1 MAKYELIITDTNS
14 QVSIL
19 AKGDQGPQGEIGP
32 QGPAGAGS
40 LVGLD
45 DVDSTS
51 TAGQALIADG
61 DGTFSFS
68 TIGGVAETLDSVTG
82 RNNTTTNSISVGGV
96 TATSLNTHTIPSGTG
111 TLAKTSDIPT
121 NNNQLT
127 NGAGY
132 LTDYT
137 VTQSDVTTH
146 QAALSITESQI
157 SDLQSYLTSESDTL
171 DDVTGRGSSTTNG
184 VTVGSLN
191 THTIP
196 SGTGTLALTS
206 DLPTN
211 NNQLTN
217 GAGYLTDYTV
227 TEADVTA
234 HQAAL
239 SITESQISDL
249 GTYLTAE
256 TNDLTSAVT
265 WANVPDANITQS
277 SVTQHQAALSV
288 TESQISDLGTYIPAS
303 EKGAASGVATLD
315 SSGLVPTSQLP
326 SYVDDVLE
334 YTNYAG
340 FPGTGETGK
349 IYVDLATGDI
359 YRWSGSAYVQIN
371 DAVSSADQA
380 TKLATPRTIA
390 VDGDVI
396 GSTTFDGS
404 ANVTITATVQD
415 DSHNHIISN
424 VDGLQSALDAKVN
437 TADLVN
443 TDDLTDSTSTTN
455 FYFTDTRARG
465 AITLTSSNTNEL
477 SYNQSSGEFSYTS
490 PSTVSQSTA
499 VTLEVRN
506 TTGSTIAKGVPVY
519 IAGHSGQKVLVA
531 PADANDSN
539 KMPAIGLASS
549 AINNN
554 DDGTVTSFGLV
565 AAINTSSFSVGD
577 TLYIDT
583 TPGGTSFGGLTNSA
597 PTGESS
603 AIQNIGK
610 VARSDA
616 SQGEII
622 VSGPGRSNATPNLD
636 DGKVFI
642 GNSSNQAVAS
652 SLSTEV
658 SSIVGGLSLNASNIG
673 SGTLNSDRLPDLLVS
688 DFAGA
693 AVVTEAEGLSNSD
706 NDTSFPTTAAVI
718 DYVDGSGSVA
728 NDATI
733 TLEGGTGMVTTA
745 GDFTTNQGTNETIT
759 ITHADHTTA
768 GTVSE
773 GGSSRTLAY
782 GGTFN
787 VPSVT
792 YNAQGHVTS
801 TGTTQLT
808 LPASDNTDTTYTGG
822 TGLTL
827 NGTTFDHT
835 NSVTSGTVSEGGSA
849 RTLSYGGAF
858 NVPSVTYDSEG
869 HITGT
874 TTTALTLPASDNTDT
889 IPNDSA
895 ITIQGG
901 SANGISVTNG
911 GFTLD
916 QSSGQTITIAAD
928 LTDLRTKIGDD
939 TTSSIGQ
946 ITIRPTGVT
955 NDPAGQLRL
964 QCEDANA
971 DTHLFTLEG
980 PAHSGFGGA
989 YTWKVP
995 GSQGTAGQGI
1005 KLNSVAS
1012 GVATLGYFDVPSDT
1026 DDITEGT
1033 NLYYT
1038 DARADARVNLQTGS
1052 NLDLS
1057 GKTTTNLAEG
1067 TNLYYTDARADA
1079 RVNAQTGTNLDLSN
1093 KTTTDLAEGTN
1104 QYFTTARATSNFN
1117 TNLATSDTDDLNE
1130 GLSNLYYTDARA
1142 QGAITVTDAG
1152 GDGSLTKTG
1161 GTITYT
1167 GPSAAE
1173 TRAHFSGGTGVT
1185 ITNGTVA
1192 IGQDVGTSANPTFN
1206 NLIVNDL
1213 TVNGSTTTIDSTT
1226 IAVTDSLFK
1235 LAKDNSADSID
1246 AGWYGLYNDGTD
1258 RYAGIARDASD
1269 SGKFILYDNLTDEP
1283 TTTVNTAHASF
1294 SKATLKANV
1303 EGNVTGN
1310 VTGTV
1315 SSLSNHDT
1323 DDLSEGT
1330 TNQYYTQS
1338 RFDTAF
1344 SAKSTDNLSEGSTN
1358 QYYTATRFNTAFSGK
1373 STTDLSEGTNLYY
1386 TDARADARVNLQT
1399 GANLNLGSKSTDDL
1413 SEGST
1418 NLYHTT
1424 ARARSSI
1431 TVSDAGGDG
1440 SLSYNSTTGVLT
1452 YTGASNTVKTSDA
1465 DASTWSFVVD
1475 EDNMVSDSATKV
1487 PTQQSVKA
1495 YVDANAGGITTG
1507 KAIAMAIVF
1516 GG

>member
-1 MAKYELIITDTNS
+1 MAKYELVMTSDNVLSSPLTLT
-14 QVSIL
+14 VL
-19 AKGDQGPQGEIGP
+19 ELIGP
-32 QGPAGAGS
+32 RGESGPAGATT
-40 LVGLD
+40 LAALT
-45 DVDSTS
+45 DVDTTNATQGKVLVS
-51 TAGQALIADG
+51 DG
-61 DGTFSFS
+61 DNTFSFS
-68 TIGGVAETLDSVTG
+68 TVSGSGVESDTLDSVTG
-82 RNNTTTNSISVGGV
+82 RGNTTTNDISVGGV

-132 LTDYT
+132 ITDYT
-137 VTQSDVTTH
+137 VTQ
-146 QAALSITESQI
+146 
-157 SDLQSYLTSESDTL
+157 
-171 DDVTGRGSSTTNG
+171 G
-184 VTVGSLN
+184 
-191 THTIP
+191 
-196 SGTGTLALTS
+196 
-206 DLPTN
+206 
-211 NNQLTN
+211 
-217 GAGYLTDYTV
+217 
-227 TEADVTA
+227 DVTA

-277 SVTQHQAALSV
+277 SVTQHQAALSI

-315 SSGLVPTSQLP
+315 SGGLVPTNQLP

-340 FPGTGETGK
+340 FPATGETGK

-371 DAVSSADQA
+371 DAVTSADQA
-380 TKLATPRTIA
+380 TRLATARTISLG
-390 VDGDVI
+390 GDVT
-396 GSTTFDGS
+396 GSTAFDGT
-404 ANVTITATVQD
+404 ADVTITATVAD

-443 TDDLTDSTSTTN
+443 TDDLSEGTTN
-455 FYFTDTRARG
+455 LYYTDARSRQ
-465 AITLTSSNTNEL
+465 AITLTGGGAEL
-477 SYNQSSGEFSYTS
+477 SYNSSTGEFSYTS
-490 PSTVSQSTA
+490 PTTASESTA
-499 VTLEVRN
+499 VTIEVKN

-519 IAGHSGQKVLVA
+519 VSGHSGQKILVA
-531 PADANDSN
+531 PADANDAS
-539 KMPAIGLASS
+539 KMPAIGLMS
-549 AINNN
+549 AALGNNAE
-554 DDGTVTSFGLV
+554 GTVTAIGL
-565 AAINTSSFSVGD
+565 ITGIDLSGFSVGD
-577 TLYIDT
+577 VLYVDT
-583 TPGGTSFGGLTNSA
+583 TPGGSTFGGLTNIK

-603 AIQNIGK
+603 KIQNLGK
-610 VARSDA
+610 VANAVSN
-616 SQGEII
+616 GEFII
-622 VSGPGRSNATPNLD
+622 SGPGRSNDTPNLD
-636 DGKVFI
+636 DGDIFI
-642 GNSSNQAVAS
+642 GNASNQTVTS

-658 SSIVGGLSLNASNIG
+658 TSVVNSLSLNASNID
-673 SGTLNSDRLPDLLVS
+673 SGTLASARLPDLTVA
-688 DFAGA
+688 DFAAA

-718 DYVDGSGSVA
+718 DYVDGAGSVA

-733 TLEGGTGMVTTA
+733 TIAGGTGMVTTA
-745 GDFTTNQGTNETIT
+745 GDFTTNQSTNETIT

-773 GGSSRTLAY
+773 GGVARTLSY

-787 VPSVT
+787 IPSVT

-801 TGTTQLT
+801 TGTT
-808 LPASDNTDTTYTGG
+808 
-822 TGLTL
+822 
-827 NGTTFDHT
+827 
-835 NSVTSGTVSEGGSA
+835 
-849 RTLSYGGAF
+849 
-858 NVPSVTYDSEG
+858 
-869 HITGT
+869 
-874 TTTALTLPASDNTDT
+874 ALTLPASDNTDT
-889 IPNDSA
+889 VPNDA
-895 ITIQGG
+895 AVTIA
-901 SANGISVTNG
+901 SSSDKGIVVTNG
-911 GFTLD
+911 AFTLD
-916 QSSGQTITIAAD
+916 QASNQTVTLEVD
-928 LTDLRTKIGDD
+928 LGDLRTKIGDD

-946 ITIRPTGVT
+946 ITIRPTSNT
-955 NDPAGQLRL
+955 SGQLRL
-964 QCEDANA
+964 QCEDSAA
-971 DTHLFTLEG
+971 DSHLFTLEG

-1117 TNLATSDTDDLNE
+1117 TNLAASDTDDLSE
-1130 GLSNLYYTDARA
+1130 GLTNLYYTDARA

-1152 GDGSLTKTG
+1152 GDGSLSKVG

-1185 ITNGTVA
+1185 ITNGSVS
-1192 IGQDVGTSANPTFN
+1192 IGQDVGTGDNVAFN
-1206 NLIVNDL
+1206 DLTLAGNL
-1213 TVNGSTTTIDSTT
+1213 TVNG
-1226 IAVTDSLFK
+1226 L
-1235 LAKDNSADSID
+1235 
-1246 AGWYGLYNDGTD
+1246 
-1258 RYAGIARDASD
+1258 
-1269 SGKFILYDNLTDEP
+1269 
-1283 TTTVNTAHASF
+1283 TTTVDTSNLTVADSLIELSSGASTAANDAGLVIERGSTGDNAF
-1294 SKATLKANV
+1294 IGWDESADKFTVGTTTATGLSTGNLTITTGTLVANL
-1303 EGNVTGN
+1303 EGNVTGT

-1323 DDLSEGT
+1323 DDLGEGA
-1330 TNQYYTQS
+1330 TNLYYTQS

-1344 SAKSTDNLSEGSTN
+1344 GAKSTDNLSEGSTN

-1373 STTDLSEGTNLYY
+1373 STTDLSEGSNLYY

-1399 GANLNLGSKSTDDL
+1399 GANLNLGSKTTDDL
-1413 SEGST
+1413 GEGST
-1418 NLYHTT
+1418 NLYHTV
-1424 ARARSSI
+1424 ARARNSI
-1431 TVSDAGGDG
+1431 SASDAGGDG
-1440 SLSYNSTTGVLT
+1440 SLSYDSATGVIS
-1452 YTGASNTVKTSDA
+1452 YTGATNTVKTNDT
-1465 DASTWSFVVD
+1465 DASIWSFVVD
-1475 EDNMVSDSATKV
+1475 QDDMLDNSATKI

-1495 YVDANAGGITTG
+1495 YVDASTGGGGISTG

>member
-40 LVGLD
+40 LATLD

-96 TATSLNTHTIPSGTG
+96 TATSLNTHTIPSGSGTLALTTDVPTVTLDDATTNGNTTTNSITVGGLNDLTIPTG
-111 TLAKTSDIPT
+111 TGTIAKTSDIPT

-132 LTDYT
+132 ITDYT
-137 VTQSDVTTH
+137 VTQ
-146 QAALSITESQI
+146 
-157 SDLQSYLTSESDTL
+157 
-171 DDVTGRGSSTTNG
+171 
-184 VTVGSLN
+184 
-191 THTIP
+191 
-196 SGTGTLALTS
+196 
-206 DLPTN
+206 
-211 NNQLTN
+211 
-217 GAGYLTDYTV
+217 
-227 TEADVTA
+227 ADVTA

-315 SSGLVPTSQLP
+315 SGGLVPTSQLP

-334 YTNYAG
+334 YTNYSS
-340 FPGTGETGK
+340 FPASGETGK

-380 TKLATPRTIA
+380 TRLATARTIA
-390 VDGDVI
+390 VDGDVV

-404 ANVTITATVQD
+404 ADVTITATVQD

-465 AITLTSSNTNEL
+465 AISLTSSNTNEL
-477 SYNQSSGEFSYTS
+477 SYNGTTGEFSYTS

-549 AINNN
+549 AIDNNT
-554 DDGTVTSFGLV
+554 DGTVTSFGLV
-565 AAINTSSFSVGD
+565 AALNTSSFSVGD

-583 TPGGTSFGGLTNSA
+583 TPGGSTFGGLTNSA

-610 VARSDA
+610 VARSGTGD
-616 SQGEII
+616 GEII

-636 DGKVFI
+636 DGKIFI
-642 GNSSNQAVAS
+642 GNTSNQAQAS

-658 SSIVGGLSLNASNIG
+658 SSIVSGLSLNASNIG

-688 DFAGA
+688 DFGAA
-693 AVVTEAEGLSNSD
+693 AVVTEAEGLSSSD

-733 TLEGGTGMVTTA
+733 TLQGGTGMVTTA

-773 GGSSRTLAY
+773 GGSPRTLAY

-808 LPASDNTDTTYTGG
+808 LPASDNTDT
-822 TGLTL
+822 
-827 NGTTFDHT
+827 
-835 NSVTSGTVSEGGSA
+835 
-849 RTLSYGGAF
+849 
-858 NVPSVTYDSEG
+858 
-869 HITGT
+869 
-874 TTTALTLPASDNTDT
+874 
-889 IPNDSA
+889 IPNNSA

-916 QSSGQTITIAAD
+916 QSTGQTITIAAD

-946 ITIRPTGVT
+946 ITIRPISSTS
-955 NDPAGQLRL
+955 GQLRL

-1117 TNLATSDTDDLNE
+1117 TNLATSDTDDLSE
-1130 GLSNLYYTDARA
+1130 GLTNLYYTDARA

-1152 GDGSLTKTG
+1152 GDGSLSKVG

-1185 ITNGTVA
+1185 ITNGAVA
-1192 IGQDVGTSANPTFN
+1192 IGQSVGTSDNVAFN
-1206 NLIVNDL
+1206 DLTLAGNL
-1213 TVNGSTTTIDSTT
+1213 TVNGT
-1226 IAVTDSLFK
+1226 
-1235 LAKDNSADSID
+1235 
-1246 AGWYGLYNDGTD
+1246 
-1258 RYAGIARDASD
+1258 
-1269 SGKFILYDNLTDEP
+1269 
-1283 TTTVNTAHASF
+1283 TTTVDTSNLTVADSLIELSSGASTAANDAGLVIERGSTGDNAFIGWDESADKFTVGTTTATGASTGNLTITTG
-1294 SKATLKANV
+1294 TLVANL

-1323 DDLSEGT
+1323 DDLSEGA

-1344 SAKSTDNLSEGSTN
+1344 GAKTTDNLSEGSTN
-1358 QYYTATRFNTAFSGK
+1358 QYYTAARFNTAFSGK
-1373 STTDLSEGTNLYY
+1373 STTDLTEGTNLYY

-1475 EDNMVSDSATKV
+1475 EDNMASDSATKI

-1495 YVDANAGGITTG
+1495 YVDANTGGGGVTTG